1 MSNDFPADPS
11 SVGSLA
17 GQQVGNYHVERMVG
31 QGGMGEV
38 YLARHPILGRE
49 VAVKVLSMACS
60 EDADLVSRFQA
71 EAQAVSRIGHRNI
84 VDVMDF
90 GVLPDRRSYYIME
103 LLKGESLR
111 EHLDRRG
118 AIPLGE
124 AITTLGPVMD
134 ALEAAHAA
142 GIIHRDIKPENIF
155 LHHRNDGTLEPK
167 LLDFGIAKLTDPAT
181 GGSAMGTRTGALL
194 GTPAYMSPEQAL
206 GHTKDIGPW
215 SDVYSLA
222 AVLYHM
228 IVGRP
233 MFVGESFTEV
243 LMDQVRTPP
252 PPPSSLL
259 RGLAPA
265 VDALFMTALAKRPEE
280 RYRSIA
286 AFRQALQALGASG
299 LAQGPAVAR
308 PGGEQPAGGATPP
321 PPGAVGSYAQM
332 PGSSAAP
339 FGVQG
344 SGSGAGDVAILPT
357 VTPAQMGNAPTGY
370 ATPSGVMPAGGV
382 PGGVA
387 PTGAGPVPVQVANAT
402 GPSPAGAEGSW
413 SQSRQP
419 SQPGQMGQPGQTG
432 QPGQIGQPGQMGQP
446 GQPSQPGQIGQP
458 GQPSQPG
465 QTGQPGQMGQG
476 NQPSR
481 STAPPNGWASLSG
494 TQNAPGA
501 SSKGGLI
508 AVVVAIT
515 VLVLGAGGGALW
527 YFVLRSKGSSSSTE
541 KKTADNSKGQKGTK
555 GANPNGAGPGRP
567 GARPGAARLN
577 AWVVVPKPTQ
587 PVTLGL
593 ASGPDDDLF
602 FRPTANVTCCTQT
615 VAMQTHEVTWA
626 EYNKWAE
633 GHPDRV
639 VSPSERMRGLG
650 KDLLK
655 YPVVGVPWNLAS
667 KYCQSIGA
675 RLPTEAEWEY
685 TARGKD
691 LRKNPWGETALSGSG
706 KGVAIPGPAGG
717 GLKPVMSSPKDVVRD
732 GKGVIYDLGGNAME
746 WTADRFRHPFN
757 PDHPPEGFIKWLG
770 SVDDWRAVRGL
781 PPLTKGMTL
790 PVSSACARNR
800 GCVSRDKCRSDDD
813 RAVFDNTGFRCVKVV
828 R

>member
-1 MSNDFPADPS
+1 MSNDSPAAT
-11 SVGSLA
+11 SVAGSLT

-111 EHLDRRG
+111 QHLDRRG
-118 AIPLGE
+118 AMPLGE
-124 AITTLGPVMD
+124 AIAMLGPVMD

-233 MFVGESFTEV
+233 MFIGESFTEV

-252 PPPSSLL
+252 PPPSSLS

-265 VDALFMTALAKRPEE
+265 VDVLFMAALAKRPEE
-280 RYRSIA
+280 RYRSIT
-286 AFRQALQALGASG
+286 AFRQALQALGPSG
-299 LAQGPAVAR
+299 LAQGAVVAQQAAEQQT
-308 PGGEQPAGGATPP
+308 GGMTTT
-321 PPGAVGSYAQM
+321 PPGAAVGSNAQTPGSYA
-332 PGSSAAP
+332 AP
-339 FGVQG
+339 SGVQG
-344 SGSGAGDVAILPT
+344 SGSGAGDVASLPT

-370 ATPSGVMPAGGV
+370 AMPSSVAPGGVV
-382 PGGVA
+382 PGGVV
-387 PTGAGPVPVQVANAT
+387 PTGVGQASGQAANAT
-402 GPSPAGAEGSW
+402 GPSPTGQQGSW
-413 SQSRQP
+413 SQSPQS
-419 SQPGQMGQPGQTG
+419 SQPGLAS
-432 QPGQIGQPGQMGQP
+432 
-446 GQPSQPGQIGQP
+446 QPSH
-458 GQPSQPG
+458 
-465 QTGQPGQMGQG
+465 
-476 NQPSR
+476 
-481 STAPPNGWASLSG
+481 STAPPDGWASLSG
-494 TQNAPGA
+494 TQNAPA
-501 SSKGGLI
+501 SSGKGGLI
-508 AVVVAIT
+508 ALVVVIT
-515 VLVLGAGGGALW
+515 VLVLGSGGGALW
-527 YFVLRSKGSSSSTE
+527 YFVLRHRGSPTSSE
-541 KKTADNSKGQKGTK
+541 KKVADNGKGQKGTK
-555 GANPNGAGPGRP
+555 GAHSKGVVPGRP
-567 GARPGAARLN
+567 GARPGAATTN
-577 AWVVVPKPTQ
+577 AWVVVHKPPH

-602 FRPTANVTCCTQT
+602 FRPTANVTCCGHAF
-615 VAMQTHEVTWA
+615 AMQAHEVSWA

-639 VSPSERMRGLG
+639 VSPSEKMRGLG
-650 KDLLK
+650 KELIN
-655 YPVVGVPWNLAS
+655 YPVVGVPWDLAS

-685 TARGKD
+685 AARGKD
-691 LRKNPWGETALSGSG
+691 LRKNPWGEAALSGPG
-706 KGVAIPGPAGG
+706 KGVAIAGPAGG
-717 GLKPVMSSPKDVVRD
+717 GLKPVTSSPKDVTRD
-732 GKGVIYDLGGNAME
+732 GKGALHDLGGNAME

-770 SVDDWRAVRGL
+770 DVSDWRAVRGL
-781 PPLTKGMTL
+781 PPLPKGMT
-790 PVSSACARNR
+790 PAASAACARNR
-800 GCVSRDKCRSDDD
+800 GCVSRDKCRTDDD
-813 RAVFDNTGFRCVKVV
+813 RAIFDNTGFRCVKVV
-828 R
+828 KE